1 MISAFYR
8 LYPGSSARA
17 VQDSCCFRRP
27 VNHCLVTGETAGE
40 GCETEF
46 MAREECPLS
55 KLERG
60 GKIATNTPK
69 KEMCSSP

>member
-8 LYPGSSARA
+8 LNPGSSARA

-46 MAREECPLS
+46 MAREECPLL
-55 KLERG
+55 KLG
-60 GKIATNTPK
+60 GIATNTPIM
-69 KEMCSSP
+69 ETCSYS